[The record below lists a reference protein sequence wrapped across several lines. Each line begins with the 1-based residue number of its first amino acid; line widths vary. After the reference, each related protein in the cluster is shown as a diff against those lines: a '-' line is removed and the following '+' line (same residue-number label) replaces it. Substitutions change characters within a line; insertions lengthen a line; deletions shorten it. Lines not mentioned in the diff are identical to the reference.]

1 MLEPR
6 LSCCSRHHDDYSLK
20 IENLPKAPAQAGQQG
35 ARVRVKGSMIDHIVS
50 KGGIAIRLTDE
61 RWAHI
66 TEEHCELAGLRS
78 EVIETVS
85 YPNRILL
92 GGDGE
97 LIAVREVEIGKHLVV
112 VYREQSDDGFIITAF
127 LTRRIRSL
135 EKRRQVWP

>member
-1 MLEPR
+1 
-6 LSCCSRHHDDYSLK
+6 
-20 IENLPKAPAQAGQQG
+20 
-35 ARVRVKGSMIDHIVS
+35 MIDRIVS

-78 EVIETVS
+78 DVVETVS
-85 YPNRILL
+85 HPDRILL

-97 LIAVREVEIGKHLVV
+97 LIAVREGETGKHLVV
-112 VYREQSDDGFIITAF
+112 AYRERSDDGFIITAF

-135 EKRRQVWP
+135 EKRRQLWP